1 MKIYR
6 FFWFFGAGVI
16 AGSLLLL
23 FPLVRSFHLDSAM
36 LAGIAGAA
44 AGAWIAARPVARDRH
59 ILPLVF
65 FFYAMALPLIFCDLF
80 RGCLS
85 ADGAAFWLFIPLFSI
100 LFGFALGR
108 AVRYSG
114 IKRASAVAL
123 TMVLVLA
130 GGGAILQMYLFPQI
144 FFFNHVFG
152 YWPGAIYDQTVNF
165 PGRLVL
171 YRTITLA
178 WILLLWLVPH
188 LSGAGRMLKGIAGV
202 LVASLLLNYA
212 LAAQNGI
219 LSLPSRIQTELG
231 GVHHTSHFSLYY
243 SKQDYG
249 PHEIAHLARLHEFH
263 FRELTDTLK
272 VEWPEGK
279 RIGSYLYGD
288 EWQMQRLTGA
298 QSVSYVPVWQPSPQM
313 HIRKR
318 AIDRTLRHEMVH
330 VIARQFGNRL
340 LNASWS
346 IGLVE
351 GLAVALTPA
360 SSSTLTHDQLVV
372 SNEAY
377 FTLEELKRLFSLT
390 GFYKTAGPV
399 AYPVSGSFAATLL
412 RAYPVEQFKEAY
424 RRSSLEKGY
433 GSQLEDAVE
442 AWHRRVAGVEV
453 TEDEKRLAEAVF
465 ETPSLFQERCPRRRT
480 TAQRHRDAYRRAL
493 SAGDTTRAVDHLEKL
508 LWLSPDR
515 EADWMQWMQFKLER
529 GHPDEV
535 ISLAERNDMLTGH
548 PPFAVPSPFA
558 VHPSFAGHPQ
568 ITGSSYIASP
578 SPLHDNPLLR
588 VRVADAYVAAGREVP
603 PEYDRPGNVRQREGT
618 GQKGSTAGIQ
628 SRREQAVA
636 AAWERRA
643 DQDRWEKL
651 VRILYSPVLS
661 MENPPEGVSENS
673 DPMLV
678 RAFFAEWFRRNPLPA
693 AEHVPTGLVRRALE
707 PPLDPAIFET
717 FRSLIYLASPQLT
730 PAFFDERLSGM
741 DWRPARQSRLAEA
754 LRFAGS

>member
-1 MKIYR
+1 MNIYR
-6 FFWFFGAGVI
+6 LVKLFLTGV
-16 AGSLLLL
+16 AVGSLLLL
-23 FPLVRSFHLDSAM
+23 FPLVCSFHLDSAM
-36 LAGIAGAA
+36 LAGVAGAA
-44 AGAWIAARPVARDRH
+44 AGAWLAARPVARDLH
-59 ILPLVF
+59 VLPLVL
-65 FFYAMALPLIFCDLF
+65 FFYSMALPLILRDLF
-80 RGCLS
+80 VGCVS

-100 LFGFALGR
+100 LFGVVLGR
-108 AVRYSG
+108 AVRHSG
-114 IKRASAVAL
+114 IEWAGTAAL
-123 TMVLVLA
+123 TLVLIIA
-130 GGGAILQMYLFPQI
+130 VGGGLLQMYLFPQL

-152 YWPGAIYDQTVNF
+152 YWPGAIYDQAVDF
-165 PGRLVL
+165 PARLIL

-178 WILLLWLVPH
+178 WILLIWLLPH
-188 LSGAGRMLKGIAGV
+188 LPGSGRILKGFAGL

-212 LAAQNGI
+212 FAAQNGI
-219 LSLPSRIQTELG
+219 ISPPSRIQTELG
-231 GVHHTSHFSLYY
+231 GVHHTRHFSLYY

-272 VEWPEGK
+272 VEWPQGK

-298 QSVSYVPVWQPSPQM
+298 RGVSYVPVWQPLPQM

-351 GLAVALTPA
+351 GLAVALAPA
-360 SSSTLTHDQLVV
+360 SSSTLTYDQLVV
-372 SNEAY
+372 SNDAY

-412 RAYPVEQFKEAY
+412 RAHPVEQFKEAY

-442 AWHRRVAGVEV
+442 AWHRRVASVEV

-465 ETPSLFQERCPRRRT
+465 ETPSLFQERCPRRQT
-480 TAQRHRDAYRRAL
+480 TAGRHRDAYRYAL

-508 LWLSPDR
+508 LGLSPDR
-515 EADWMQWMQFKLER
+515 EADWMQWIQLKLER

-535 ISLAERNDMLTGH
+535 ISLAERNNVLPGH
-548 PPFAVPSPFA
+548 S
-558 VHPSFAGHPQ
+558 H
-568 ITGSSYIASP
+568 ITGSSYIAGP
-578 SPLHDNPLLR
+578 SPLNDNPLLR
-588 VRVADAYVAAGREVP
+588 VRVADAYVAAGRAVP
-603 PEYDRPGNVRQREGT
+603 PEFDQTGDVWQKETTGREC
-618 GQKGSTAGIQ
+618 STAGIQ
-628 SRREQAVA
+628 FRRDQAVT

-643 DQDRWEKL
+643 DPERWEEL

-661 MENPPEGVSENS
+661 VENPPDTVSEKS

-678 RAFFAEWFRRNPLPA
+678 RVFFAEWFRRHPLPA
-693 AEHVPTGLVRRALE
+693 AEHVPAGLVRRAFE
-707 PPLDPAIFET
+707 PPLDPAFFET
-717 FRSLIYLASPQLT
+717 YRSLIYLAYPQL
-730 PAFFDERLSGM
+730 PPDFFDETLSGT
-741 DWRPARQSRLAEA
+741 DWRPVRQARLAGA